1 MCTEIYYFSGTGNSL
16 HVAEELEKQIPC
28 TKLIP
33 IVTLLDSKII
43 KSNAKTVGFVFPV
56 HSLTIPI
63 AVKKFL
69 KKIDLTSAEYIF
81 AVATRYGSVFKG
93 FEKID
98 QLLKKW
104 NKHLDS
110 HFILNMGHNEA
121 PRQKGYKV
129 PSESDIILIEKVV
142 LDKLDLIK
150 DVISTKGISREKDT
164 DYLVD
169 ISSNPI
175 FSYLIEN
182 TVIFAMNI
190 SEYIG
195 GVNYFYHD
203 NKCNGCGTC
212 EKICLSKKIKMVDQ
226 KPIWQKKVLCYMCF
240 ACVNFCPTQSIQID
254 DIPFIKSYTT
264 ENGRYPHPYATVND
278 ISKQKKDSN
287 I

>member
-16 HVAEELEKQIPC
+16 HVAEELEKRIPC

-33 IVTLLDSKII
+33 IVTLLDNNII
-43 KSNAKTVGFVFPV
+43 KSKTKTVGFVFPV
-56 HSLTIPI
+56 HSLTILI

-98 QLLKKW
+98 QLLKKK

-150 DVISTKGISREKDT
+150 DVISTKCISREKDT

-169 ISSNPI
+169 TSSNPI

-190 SEYIG
+190 LVE
-195 GVNYFYHD
+195 
-203 NKCNGCGTC
+203 
-212 EKICLSKKIKMVDQ
+212 
-226 KPIWQKKVLCYMCF
+226 
-240 ACVNFCPTQSIQID
+240 
-254 DIPFIKSYTT
+254 
-264 ENGRYPHPYATVND
+264 
-278 ISKQKKDSN
+278 
-287 I
+287 